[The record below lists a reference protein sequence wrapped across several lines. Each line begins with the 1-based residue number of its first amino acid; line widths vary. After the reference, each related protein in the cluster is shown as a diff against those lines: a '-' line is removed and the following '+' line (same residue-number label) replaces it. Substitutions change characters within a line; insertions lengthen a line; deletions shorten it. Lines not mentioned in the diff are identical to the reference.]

1 MEITPIGKTAGGA
14 ANTGAIPSDRSIV
27 VGEASGTSTPATTT
41 VLPNAAVQQASP
53 AASSEQVKQAVKDIN
68 KALQQQGRG
77 LEFEIDPESK
87 HSIIKV
93 VDTETQQV
101 IRQMPTKDALDIA
114 RALDRLQSLLVHQK
128 A

>member
-1 MEITPIGKTAGGA
+1 MEISPIGKTAGGV
-14 ANTGAIPSDRSIV
+14 ANAGAIPSDRSIV
-27 VGEASGTSTPATTT
+27 APDTGGTSTSAATT
-41 VLPNAAVQQASP
+41 VAPNAVVQQASP
-53 AASSEQVKQAVKDIN
+53 AASSEQVKQALKDIN

-77 LEFEIDPESK
+77 LEFAIDPESK

>member
-1 MEITPIGKTAGGA
+1 MEILPIGTPASTIPSSAALPPDRNIVVPEAGGKSAPVA
-14 ANTGAIPSDRSIV
+14 AP
-27 VGEASGTSTPATTT
+27 
-41 VLPNAAVQQASP
+41 VLPNAAIQQPSP

-68 KALQQQGRG
+68 KALQEQGRS

-87 HSIIKV
+87 EPIVKV
-93 VDTETQQV
+93 VDLETQQV